1 MKSFRGKTA
10 IVTGGGSGIGK
21 ELALALA
28 GEGANV
34 VITDIV
40 EERIDEVKGLLETKG
55 VKAGGYKVDHASLE
69 ESKAFAEQFT
79 REWGAVDVL
88 CCNAGVGHA
97 ARIEDTT
104 LEEWQWVL
112 GVNLWGVIYM
122 IHLLVPGMIERRQ
135 GSVLITA
142 SGAGI
147 MPMPGMAP
155 YNVTKA
161 AMVSLAETLRMELV
175 SHNIGVTALCPGVI
189 NTNIVRDGAIR
200 FAGGDQA
207 EAVKSRLV
215 NIYATK
221 GTDPAVVARDGLKA
235 IKRDIAIMPTPAN
248 VWILYLLHRISP
260 AFYNWLGKY
269 LWKKGRAFFL
279 PISSNR

>member
-34 VITDIV
+34 VITDIL
-40 EERIDEVKGLLETKG
+40 EERIDEVKGLLESKG
-55 VKAGGYKVDHASLE
+55 IKADGYRVDHASLD
-69 ESKAFAEQFT
+69 ESKAFAEQYT
-79 REWGAVDVL
+79 KDWGPVDVL
-88 CCNAGVGHA
+88 CCNAGVGHG
-97 ARIEDTT
+97 ARLEDTT

-122 IHLLVPGMIERRQ
+122 IQLLVPSMIERRQ

-147 MPMPGMAP
+147 TPMPGMAP

-189 NTNIVRDGAIR
+189 NTNIVRDGEIR
-200 FAGGDQA
+200 FAGGEQA
-207 EAVKSRLV
+207 EAVKSKIV

-221 GTDPAVVARDGLKA
+221 GTDPAVVARDGLWA
-235 IKRDIAIMPTPAN
+235 LKRDVGIMPTPLN
-248 VWILYLLHRISP
+248 VWPLYLLHRISP
-260 AFYNWLGKY
+260 PLYHWLGRR

-279 PISSNR
+279 PISPDK